1 MAQYTAKWGSKG
13 FIVGPGKVVPLSNL
27 STSVELKSESNNDTS
42 GTPPTNTRGRELQTI
57 TLETTYL
64 AAAGVDPR
72 GQIEEWQ
79 SLIGEKNSLYIQ
91 GRRFGPKQMQLTR
104 VDVSNVVFSNGGAFL
119 SADVAIT
126 LVEYVP
132 PNTAVSAKSGGSAY
146 KSSTSTKKAST
157 SSGSKSGAL
166 AAKPSTDDK
175 AKKKAPLTGRLVSYA
190 LNKGLEMAGIK
201 K

>member
-91 GRRFGPKQMQLTR
+91 GRRFGPKLMQLTR
-104 VDVSNVVFSNGGAFL
+104 VDVSNAVLNNNGAFL
-119 SADVAIT
+119 SVDIAIT

-175 AKKKAPLTGRLVSYA
+175 AKKKAPLTGRLISYGMSKMFGIA
-190 LNKGLEMAGIK
+190 GLK

>member
-27 STSVELKSESNNDTS
+27 STAFELKSESNNDTS
-42 GTPPTNTRGRELQTI
+42 GTPPTNTRGLELQTI
-57 TLETTYL
+57 SLETTYL

-79 SLIGEKNSLYIQ
+79 SLIGEKNALYIQ
-91 GRRFGPKQMQLTR
+91 GKRFGPKLMQLTR
-104 VDVSNVVFSNGGAFL
+104 VDVSNVVLGNNGEFL
-119 SADVAIT
+119 SADVGIT
-126 LVEYVP
+126 LVEYTP
-132 PNTAVSAKSGGSAY
+132 PNTAVSTKKSSSAA
-146 KSSTSTKKAST
+146 STSTESAASAST
-157 SSGSKSGAL
+157 GTKAGAL

-175 AKKKAPLTGRLVSYA
+175 AAKKQPLTGRLVSYA
-190 LNKGLEMAGIK
+190 INKGLEMAGIK